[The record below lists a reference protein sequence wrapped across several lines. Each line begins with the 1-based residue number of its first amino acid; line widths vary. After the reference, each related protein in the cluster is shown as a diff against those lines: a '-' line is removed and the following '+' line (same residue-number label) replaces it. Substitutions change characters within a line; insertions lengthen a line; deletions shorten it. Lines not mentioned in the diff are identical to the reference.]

1 MEKTLCDVNESLLNV
16 TFDFKSSKVVF
27 VLWEKVSILHVC
39 LSLTWFLLICMW
51 YIKFYLCILS
61 TFFSGWG
68 YCIGVSTTCTREFT
82 FDFIEIQGE
91 LS

>member
-1 MEKTLCDVNESLLNV
+1 M
-16 TFDFKSSKVVF
+16 
-27 VLWEKVSILHVC
+27 SILSDLVSLDLHVV
-39 LSLTWFLLICMW
+39 
-51 YIKFYLCILS
+51 YKFYLCILS